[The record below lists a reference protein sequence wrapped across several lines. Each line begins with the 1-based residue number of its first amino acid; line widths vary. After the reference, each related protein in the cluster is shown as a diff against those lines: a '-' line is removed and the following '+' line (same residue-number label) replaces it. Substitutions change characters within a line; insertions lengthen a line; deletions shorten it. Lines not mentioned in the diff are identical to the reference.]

1 MTTYQELLEQ
11 KRALDSMIAKAQRE
25 ERADAI
31 ATIREL
37 VLNFSLTEKDV
48 FSPKK
53 SSQLALAKFRDPLT
67 GSTWSGR
74 GKPPRWIADKDRA
87 SFAI

>member
-1 MTTYQELLEQ
+1 MTTYQELLEK

-53 SSQLALAKFRDPLT
+53 SSQPVQAKFRDPST